1 MKSTAQSSQSPTV
14 TSTVNSLAVSPRGT
28 TCGAEAGPAATAEET
43 VRWALAPSVEAK
55 AGRADGQNAP
65 AGEPIPVVDPGA
77 NGAPTSP
84 VLSFPPLDLHPGPRT
99 TLHALQEWEG
109 YVVQVDRDELIAR
122 LVDLTAGSTHEE
134 EEAVIP
140 MAEISECDVAAVRV
154 GSIFRWVIG
163 YERSPSGTKKRVS
176 QIVFRDL
183 PRMTERDFR
192 EARCWA
198 RETMQA
204 FRR

>member
-1 MKSTAQSSQSPTV
+1 MKFTAQSTQASTANSPDAAPPSA
-14 TSTVNSLAVSPRGT
+14 TSGIDA
-28 TCGAEAGPAATAEET
+28 AEALFATADEA
-43 VRWALAPSVEAK
+43 VRLALAPSAETP
-55 AGRADGQNAP
+55 AGGAEPRHAP
-65 AGEPIPVVDPGA
+65 AETPIPFADRAGNGERVVH
-77 NGAPTSP
+77 
-84 VLSFPPLDLHPGPRT
+84 VLSFPPRPSPAGPRA

-109 YVVQVDRDELIAR
+109 YVVEVGRDELVAR
-122 LVDLTAGSTHEE
+122 LVDLTAGSAHEE

-140 MAEISECDVAAVRV
+140 LAEISEPDVANVRA

-192 EARCWA
+192 EARSWA
-198 RETMQA
+198 QEMQRA
-204 FRR
+204 FQR